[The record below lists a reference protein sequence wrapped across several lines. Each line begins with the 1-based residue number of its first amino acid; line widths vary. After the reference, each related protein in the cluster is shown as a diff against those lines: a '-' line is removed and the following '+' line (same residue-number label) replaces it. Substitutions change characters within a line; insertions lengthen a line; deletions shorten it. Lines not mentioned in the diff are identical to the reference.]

1 MKSLRMWY
9 SHSSSARCKN
19 LPIKI
24 NQCNG
29 ISLVFRKSEPKE
41 CTVQMGLKQRNLG
54 VFGNLSLS
62 LSLYMTT
69 FLVSSAVFVQLKIL
83 ATLIFKQSIFV

>member
-1 MKSLRMWY
+1 MAFPWY
-9 SHSSSARCKN
+9 FVNLNQKN
-19 LPIKI
+19 VLYKWVL
-24 NQCNG
+24 NKET
-29 ISLVFRKSEPKE
+29 LVYL
-41 CTVQMGLKQRNLG
+41 VI
-54 VFGNLSLS
+54 S